1 MAVTANQ
8 VIKRQGGNWKRKN
21 VPSAA
26 SKHHYEGCA
35 VFLDAAGRGTDVKV
49 DANTVFA
56 GIAISEVDNS
66 SGAAD
71 ALNVEVWGD
80 GDFQLPVTG
89 ATLALQGTPV
99 YASDNFTFTMTAG
112 TNPPI
117 GTLTKFVSTGIGI
130 VTIRGLGEK

>member
-8 VIKRQGGNWKRKN
+8 VIKRQGGNHKRKS
-21 VPSAA
+21 VPVAA
-26 SKHHYEGCA
+26 AKNLFEGTA

-56 GIAISEVDNS
+56 GIAISQANNAA
-66 SGAAD
+66 GAAD
-71 ALNVEVWGD
+71 AINAELWGD

-99 YASDNFTFTMTAG
+99 YAADNYTFTMTLG
-112 TNPPI
+112 TNALV